1 MDDRVATAALAGDPA
16 ALADLVGQLRA
27 QMAQLREEIAALKQ
41 DNVELRQQAH
51 YWQSQHAQARKQIN
65 KLQQR
70 LEKLQ
75 AENRNLRQQ
84 AFGRRGETS
93 TPSNDETWLAA
104 LRDDPP
110 GSRQRGQQAGRP
122 GPARRDYQH
131 LPARIEMVELPPAQ
145 RCCPRCGQ
153 AYVERHD
160 SEDSELIEIEV
171 HAYRRVLRRRR
182 YQPQC
187 RCTGPWRIVT
197 AAAPPKLLPKGRYGI
212 SVWVEILLGKF
223 ASQRPTERLLAQWK
237 LSGLDL
243 AAGTVTGGLQRL
255 EPLFVPLYEALV
267 ARPQQARYWQA
278 DETRWYVFADQEGKV
293 GHRWWLWVFVSEDC
307 TVFYLDPRRSR
318 RVPQEHLPQRL
329 GQVDSGVMMVDRFA
343 CYKAIAQ
350 VKKGEVVLVYCGAH
364 VRRDF
369 VRLGLG
375 FPELRGWSLDW
386 LRHIRRLYRLYQQR
400 KQAYA
405 QVSDSPAAAD
415 QEVRQ
420 HLQSMQ
426 QEARMQL
433 AEPSLRRPC
442 RKVLKSLQEH
452 WEGLTRFA
460 DDPSIPLDNNACE
473 RQLRGP
479 ALGRKNYY
487 GSGALWSGRLAA
499 MLFSLLGTLERSRIN
514 PRQWLT
520 DYLQACAAAG
530 GRPPPNLDPWLP
542 WQYQPTTMPTAPASN
557 PG

>member
-1 MDDRVATAALAGDPA
+1 MLSCVSKRTIGNRSM
-16 ALADLVGQLRA
+16 LR
-27 QMAQLREEIAALKQ
+27 
-41 DNVELRQQAH
+41 
-51 YWQSQHAQARKQIN
+51 
-65 KLQQR
+65 
-70 LEKLQ
+70 
-75 AENRNLRQQ
+75 
-84 AFGRRGETS
+84 
-93 TPSNDETWLAA
+93 
-104 LRDDPP
+104 P
-110 GSRQRGQQAGRP
+110 GSRLVSCSSGSRNCRP
-122 GPARRDYQH
+122 KIAICVSRHSVD
-131 LPARIEMVELPPAQ
+131 VEK
-145 RCCPRCGQ
+145 
-153 AYVERHD
+153 
-160 SEDSELIEIEV
+160 
-171 HAYRRVLRRRR
+171 RRRR
-182 YQPQC
+182 ATMRPGWLPCATIRQDHASAASKPGAPVLHGAIISICPPASRWLNC
-187 RCTGPWRIVT
+187 RRRSVAAPVVVRPMSSGTIAKTVNSLKSRYTPIAVCCGGDAISRSAAARIVT

-267 ARPQQARYWQA
+267 ARQQQARYWQA

-350 VKKGEVVLVYCGAH
+350 VKKGEVVLVYCWAH

-499 MLFSLLGTLERSRIN
+499 MLFSLLGTLERCRIN

-557 PG
+557 LG